1 MRHGNIQRILQNLE
15 QFFLLTA
22 ASDMQT
28 AALSDQIVTLYQD
41 HLQDCLMAAVKI
53 RRFPEVLKGGAFIQ
67 VVDHIKTSGLSS
79 WHPRSFCRS
88 TPEPAQTWLS
98 AAPSDGPRIHNSRAG
113 QGFRPVRLL
122 ISGILIFPVFAVYS
136 SRT

>member
-1 MRHGNIQRILQNLE
+1 MQMRHGNIQRILQNLE
-15 QFFLLTA
+15 QFSLLAA

-53 RRFPEVLKGGAFIQ
+53 RRFPVLSYRLWIIF
-67 VVDHIKTSGLSS
+67 KTSGSNS

-88 TPEPAQTWLS
+88 APEPAPVWLS
-98 AAPSDGPRIHNSRAG
+98 AAPSDGPRIRKSRTG
-113 QGFRPVRLL
+113 QGLRPVRLL
-122 ISGILIFPVFAVYS
+122 RMGILIFPVSAVYS
-136 SRT
+136 SWT

>member
-15 QFFLLTA
+15 QFSLLAA

-41 HLQDCLMAAVKI
+41 HIQNCLMAAVKI
-53 RRFPEVLKGGAFIQ
+53 RRFPEVLKAVLSYRLWIIF
-67 VVDHIKTSGLSS
+67 KTSGLNS

-88 TPEPAQTWLS
+88 APEPAPVWLP

-122 ISGILIFPVFAVYS
+122 CMGILIFPVSAVYS
-136 SRT
+136 SWT